1 MAQEQKE
8 KAPEIKFDF
17 DLPIRSLKGEPLKE
31 LNEQGTGYTEEDVT
45 YRSFI
50 ANALWNAREKEEA
63 DINNAILA
71 MKIMNCKGPITLKVE
86 ERTAIKNLI
95 KKKTRAS
102 DGVFYQIDCFL
113 EGKDPFAT
121 EE

>member
-1 MAQEQKE
+1 MADKKE
-8 KAPEIKFDF
+8 APEIKFDF
-17 DLPIRSLKGEPLKE
+17 DVTIKTLKGEPLKE
-31 LNEQGTGYTEEDVT
+31 LNEQGTAFTDEDVT
-45 YRSFI
+45 MRSYL

-63 DINNAILA
+63 NVTNAMLA
-71 MKIMNCKGPITLKVE
+71 MKIFNAKGPIVLKVE

-95 KKKTRAS
+95 KKKSRAS